1 MPAPARPASHRALEE
16 ARYRPMGL
24 VLRVRS
30 DHPAVLGAAED
41 AFRGFGPAD
50 PGAAFD
56 LDLLVLARGGGA
68 DHGRRRGGDGPGQ
81 GAGNREP
88 ASYAERGERVVVTD
102 AGSTLI
108 VDRGRG
114 RARGRLTPALLA
126 DPVRLRVDL
135 LELALQLMLPAR
147 GFLGVHGAA
156 VVRGRR
162 AALLRATGGG
172 GKTTLAYAAASRGGA
187 LGLRVLAED
196 VVWID
201 LARGSWWG
209 LPWWA
214 HPRPE
219 AGRLFPELAGRA
231 PALRRGG
238 GPKLAVALE
247 SMRPGSA
254 SPRALPGPVVVVHRR
269 PGVGRGP
276 GPGPGKGAAPGP
288 EPRSGPGA
296 APVPRPGGMAAA
308 GRLVPLALPEA
319 LELWSAG
326 RAGTEE
332 DFPDYDRHVEELLR
346 GNAWRLDV
354 GDGLEGVLAA
364 LGAIAELL
372 AAVDAADGPVAERG
386 LADRPEPP
394 AARGEPPA
402 AVPRVAVIACRAEPR
417 REAGTPGMAQQLRI
431 LQAGEFYHKERFG
444 PETVNR
450 GAVLLECEW
459 DGGVF
464 ESGVML
470 GGLFRDGEFQGG
482 TFWGGIFWAGR
493 WRGGTWESGFDRE
506 GRYRPRTDAPE
517 SGASG

>member
-1 MPAPARPASHRALEE
+1 
-16 ARYRPMGL
+16 MGL
-24 VLRVRS
+24 ILRVRS
-30 DHPAVLGAAED
+30 DHRAVLAAAED

-50 PGAAFD
+50 PSAAFD
-56 LDLLVLARGGGA
+56 LDVLVLARCGGRC
-68 DHGRRRGGDGPGQ
+68 DDRRRGERDARGGRDADG
-81 GAGNREP
+81 NEP
-88 ASYAERGERVVVTD
+88 SRFRERGERVVVTD

-126 DPVRLRVDL
+126 DPVRLRLEL
-135 LELALQLMLPAR
+135 LELAVQLMLPAR

-172 GKTTLAYAAASRGGA
+172 GKTTLAYAAASRSGA

-196 VVWID
+196 VVWIE

-219 AGRLFPELAGRA
+219 AGGLFPELAGRA
-231 PALRRGG
+231 PVLRRAG

-247 SMRPGSA
+247 SMRPGST
-254 SPRALPGPVVVVHRR
+254 SPRALPGPVMLVHRR
-269 PGVGRGP
+269 PGVGP
-276 GPGPGKGAAPGP
+276 APGP
-288 EPRSGPGA
+288 A
-296 APVPRPGGMAAA
+296 AVDAPS
-308 GRLVPLALPEA
+308 RLVPLPLPEA

-332 DFPDYDRHVEELLR
+332 DFPGYERHVEDLLR
-346 GNAWRLDV
+346 GNAWRLDL
-354 GDGLEGVLAA
+354 GDGLDGVLAA
-364 LGAIAELL
+364 LRAIEELL
-372 AAVDAADGPVAERG
+372 AAVDAADRPVAQRG
-386 LADRPEPP
+386 PADRPIAQRGPADRPEQP
-394 AARGEPPA
+394 AAHRAP
-402 AVPRVAVIACRAEPR
+402 VIGCRAGSR
-417 REAGTPGMAQQLRI
+417 QEAGTPGMAQQLRI
-431 LQAGEFYHKERFG
+431 LQAGEFYHRERFG

-517 SGASG
+517 SGESG